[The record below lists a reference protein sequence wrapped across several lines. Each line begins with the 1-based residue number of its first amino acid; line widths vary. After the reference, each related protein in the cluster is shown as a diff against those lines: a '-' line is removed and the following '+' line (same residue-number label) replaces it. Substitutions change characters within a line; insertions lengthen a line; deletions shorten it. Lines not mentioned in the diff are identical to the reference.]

1 MKQSS
6 LLLLRRSVRSNHNRI
21 VTCGILVCLFYLPTW
36 LSTVVDSIVQGSSET
51 LLNFGFIYLG
61 CRELWRK
68 RRQLALYQ
76 PAEEDRLLGYLLIL
90 SGSAIF
96 PLCLSSISLQ
106 ALLCLLI
113 WFGIVLCTWGLAVF
127 RHYSVPLLL
136 LLVSVYPRLVF
147 AGETVRIT
155 LTANRLESW
164 MAWLGSLWFQ
174 ALGQA
179 AVAQGQVLSLSTEL
193 IAEKSVKVGSGCSGF
208 DMAFVLAGIG
218 LMLGLWFQQPWLKT
232 ALLILLGMTLALV
245 FNVPRIMLL
254 AIAVVYWGQASFDFW
269 HGPIGG
275 QIFSTL
281 LLTCYYYGAMALI
294 HRWPSA

>member
-1 MKQSS
+1 MKHSS
-6 LLLLRRSVRSNHNRI
+6 LLLLQRRVRSTHSRI
-21 VTCGILVCLFYLPTW
+21 VTCGILVCLCYLPTW
-36 LSTVVDSIVQGSSET
+36 LSTIVESIVQGSSAT
-51 LLNFGFIYLG
+51 VLNFGFIYLG
-61 CRELWRK
+61 FHELWRK

-76 PAEEDRLLGYLLIL
+76 SAEEDRLLGYLLIL

-96 PLCLSSISLQ
+96 PLFLSSVSLQ

-113 WFGIVLCTWGLAVF
+113 LLGIVICTWGLTVF
-127 RHYSVPLLL
+127 RYYLVPLLL

-147 AGETVRIT
+147 AGDTLRMT

-208 DMAFVLAGIG
+208 DMAFVLAGMG

-232 ALLILLGMTLALV
+232 ALLIVLGMTLALV

-269 HGPIGG
+269 HEPIGG

-281 LLTCYYYGAMALI
+281 LLTFYYYGATALI
-294 HRWPSA
+294 HR